1 MLHPVCLC
9 FRDVPSMDILVW
21 SQLPTGAGLGSSA
34 AYAVCLAAAL
44 LTVCGA
50 ISCPLKEEE
59 STARWTEEELTL
71 INKWAFQ
78 GEWVIHGNPSGVD
91 NAVGTWG
98 TCGGTGE
105 DTGEET
111 SPVASRVPVLRIL
124 LTNTKVP
131 RSTKVLVASVKEKI
145 LKFPAIMKPVLDS
158 IDAISQECQ
167 SVLEAMPAD
176 PSPEHY
182 PVLEELFDINQH
194 HLNVIGAGH
203 PSLDRLCRVTAS
215 HGLHSKLTGAGGGG
229 CGITLLRPDTSP
241 LAVEAAKRDLCACGF
256 ECWETRIGAPGVM
269 LHSSS
274 YLPADLLCLLTAS

>member
-1 MLHPVCLC
+1 ACLC
-9 FRDVPSMDILVW
+9 FRDIPNVGILVW
-21 SQLPTGAGLGSSA
+21 SELPTGAGLGSSA
-34 AYAVCLAAAL
+34 AYAVCVAAAL
-44 LTVCGA
+44 LTACRA
-50 ISCPLKEEE
+50 ISCPLKEGE

-71 INKWAFQ
+71 INSWAFQ
-78 GEWVIHGNPSGVD
+78 GERVIHGNPSGVD

-98 TCGGTGE
+98 ICCWGTVKERGKE
-105 DTGEET
+105 V
-111 SPVASRVPVLRIL
+111 SLVASRVPMLRIL

-131 RSTKVLVASVKEKI
+131 RSTKVLVAGVKEKI
-145 LKFPAIMKPVLDS
+145 LKFPAIMNPVLDS

-167 SVLEAMPAD
+167 SVLEAMPAN
-176 PSPEHY
+176 PSPEYY

-194 HLNVIGAGH
+194 HLNVIGVGH

-241 LAVEAAKRDLCACGF
+241 LAMEAAKRDLCACGF
-256 ECWETRIGAPGVM
+256 ECWETNIGAPGVT

-274 YLPADLLCLLTAS
+274 SLSAEVLHVLSES

>member
-1 MLHPVCLC
+1 VCLC
-9 FRDVPSMDILVW
+9 FRDVPSVDILVW
-21 SQLPTGAGLGSSA
+21 SELPTGAGLGSSA

-50 ISCPLKEEE
+50 ISCPLKEGE
-59 STARWTEEELTL
+59 STARWTEEELNL
-71 INKWAFQ
+71 INSWAFQ
-78 GEWVIHGNPSGVD
+78 GERVIHGNPSGVD

-98 TCGGTGE
+98 ICWGTMKERGKE
-105 DTGEET
+105 M
-111 SPVASRVPVLRIL
+111 SLVASRVPTLRIL

-131 RSTKVLVASVKEKI
+131 RSTKVLVAGVKEKI
-145 LKFPAIMKPVLDS
+145 LKFPAIMNPVLDS

-167 SVLEAMPAD
+167 SVLEAMPAN
-176 PSPEHY
+176 PSPEYY

-194 HLNVIGAGH
+194 HLNVIGVGH

-229 CGITLLRPDTSP
+229 CGITLLRPDTSL

-256 ECWETRIGAPGVM
+256 ECWETKIGAPGVT

-274 YLPADLLCLLTAS
+274 SLNAEVLHALSES